1 MSTSFVCL
9 VEGQFTIMMI
19 SLGRTVAA
27 LAGCGKT
34 IVARWTFKGP
44 RVWGSN
50 GRISG
55 RMLKKF
61 VQQGRSTRR
70 GEAYSVRYVEPLSK
84 ARTPLASFFSIL
96 LGVVGLF
103 LFSGQSWTIAAEGPV
118 TAPPTSS
125 IEQALTQVTSEDESV
140 REAAIRVLIE
150 QGDVSLVPRLEEIR
164 ANADRSI
171 RQAIKPLMDLLK
183 NRAKLTSSSTDVR
196 RSAAADLG
204 SSGNPSAI
212 PWLDAARANESNK
225 WVRYT
230 MEESAALLNLASGD
244 PSIKTAAADK
254 LGELRSQNGVP
265 ALKQLVAAGDG
276 AEATEAQKT
285 VAKAA
290 GVAIDSIETWGVWSN
305 AIETVFR
312 GISLSSILLIMS
324 LGLAIVFGLMGVIN
338 MAHGELMMVG
348 AYATFVTQQCFTA
361 WFSSDVFNWYFPAA
375 LPVSFL
381 AAAGSGFLLE
391 ATVIRFL
398 YGRPLETMLATWGV
412 SLVLMQ
418 AARVYFGDLTAV
430 VAPGPLRGGAQVMVG
445 VYLPYNRIFII
456 ALSIICV
463 LGIYFTLFKSNLGL
477 RVRAVTQNRNM
488 SACLG
493 IPTRKVDSYTFAFG
507 SGLAGIAGW
516 ALTMV
521 GNVDPGLGQN
531 YIVDAFMVVVTGG
544 VGKLAGTIVASLGI
558 GGLNKLIEPYS
569 GAVYGKVFI
578 LVLVILFLQWRPA
591 GLFAMKGRDAD

>member
-1 MSTSFVCL
+1 M
-9 VEGQFTIMMI
+9 MMI
-19 SLGRTVAA
+19 ALGRILVA
-27 LAGCGKT
+27 
-34 IVARWTFKGP
+34 
-44 RVWGSN
+44 
-50 GRISG
+50 
-55 RMLKKF
+55 
-61 VQQGRSTRR
+61 
-70 GEAYSVRYVEPLSK
+70 LS
-84 ARTPLASFFSIL
+84 FM
-96 LGVVGLF
+96 GLF
-103 LFSGQSWTIAAEGPV
+103 LFSGQTLSIAAEGSV
-118 TAPPTSS
+118 AAPPTSS
-125 IEQALTQVTSEDESV
+125 IEQALTQLTSEDEPV
-140 REAAIRVLIE
+140 RDAAIRLLIE
-150 QGDVSLVPRLEEIR
+150 QGDAGLVPRLEEIR
-164 ANADRSI
+164 ASASRGI

-183 NRAKLTSSSTDVR
+183 NRAKLASPDSDVR
-196 RSAAADLG
+196 RSAATDLG
-204 SSGNPSAI
+204 SSGNPLAI
-212 PWLDAARANESNK
+212 PWLDAAKVNEPNK

-230 MEESAALLNLASGD
+230 MEESSALIKLASED
-244 PSIKTAAADK
+244 PSIKAAAAEM
-254 LGELRSQNGVP
+254 LGELYSQNGVP
-265 ALKQLVAAGDG
+265 ALKELVAAGAV
-276 AEATEAQKT
+276 AEATEQQKA

-290 GVAIDSIETWGVWSN
+290 DAAIDRIETWGDWAN
-305 AIETVFR
+305 AIETIFR

-348 AYATFVTQQCFTA
+348 AYATFVTQQFFMA
-361 WFSSDVFNWYFPAA
+361 WFSADVFGWYFLVA
-375 LPVSFL
+375 LPVAFL

-456 ALSIICV
+456 ALSIVCV
-463 LGIYFTLFKSNLGL
+463 LGIYFALFKSNLGL

-558 GGLNKLIEPYS
+558 GGLNKLIEPGF
-569 GAVYGKVFI
+569 GAVYGKVLI
-578 LVLVILFLQWRPA
+578 LVMVILFLQWRPS